1 MTLTI
6 TLTKTLIMTLIMTLI
21 RALPG
26 GVTHP
31 QNPHPQ
37 HTV

>member
-6 TLTKTLIMTLIMTLI
+6 TLTKTLI

-31 QNPHPQ
+31 QHPHPQ